1 MPRADMSPHAVEVGV
16 KQKKN
21 RYAAFFN
28 AFLTISFALLAG
40 MKADQSVQG
49 FRAGKSDWQFDSLMG
64 LAYLVFAI
72 VWMSRLRTKWGEDA

>member
-1 MPRADMSPHAVEVGV
+1 MPTADMSPHTVEVGT

-40 MKADQSVQG
+40 MKADRGVQD
-49 FRAGKSDWQFDSLMG
+49 FRAGKSDWQLDALMG
-64 LAYLVFAI
+64 LFFLVFAI
-72 VWMSRLRTKWGEDA
+72 VWVSRLRAKWGGDA

>member
-1 MPRADMSPHAVEVGV
+1 MPTADISPHAVEVGV

-40 MKADQSVQG
+40 MKVDRGIQD
-49 FRAGKSDWQFDSLMG
+49 FRAGTSDWQFDALMG

-72 VWMSRLRTKWGEDA
+72 VWVSRLKVKWGEDA

>member
-1 MPRADMSPHAVEVGV
+1 MPAADMSSQAVEVGT
-16 KQKKN
+16 KRKKY

-40 MKADQSVQG
+40 MKADRSIQD
-49 FRAGKSDWQFDSLMG
+49 FRSGNTDWQINGLMG

-72 VWMSRLRTKWGEDA
+72 VWVSRLRAKWGEDA